1 VRPTRS
7 FGAHCRALRSGR
19 SGSSVRKIEDRAHL
33 LSIVEKIQVRNVAP
47 LIRAE
52 AVEAKASSSEPA

>member
-1 VRPTRS
+1 M
-7 FGAHCRALRSGR
+7 
-19 SGSSVRKIEDRAHL
+19 RKIEDRAHL